1 LFILN
6 FYIINL
12 QMVLMMGEYNRYG
25 KLCTRVMELDK
36 TFLVD
41 KEPLDVLKDTINYI
55 DFDLK
60 GAQPAA
66 QLIVE
71 NVNICPITGNPFHS
85 ICAFPTQ
92 AYKNEDTIWFNPIH
106 IVKTSAH
113 GRHTLVDLSNGYSIE
128 VHSRLSSFNQKWQ
141 NAQFLRRMTIER
153 EKSPFT
159 LVVDQKKKNLLKKDS
174 SGSYNFEIFL
184 RK

>member
-1 LFILN
+1 MFTVN
-6 FYIINL
+6 YYIINL
-12 QMVLMMGEYNRYG
+12 QMVLMMGEYNHYG
-25 KLCTRVMELDK
+25 KLCTRIMELDK

-41 KEPLDVLKDTINYI
+41 KEPLAVLNDTINYI

-60 GAQPAA
+60 GAQPETK
-66 QLIVE
+66 LIKE
-71 NVNICPITGNPFHS
+71 NVNICPILGNPLHS
-85 ICAFPTQ
+85 ICAFPSQ
-92 AYKNEDTIWFNPIH
+92 AYKSDDTIWFNPIH

-141 NAQFLRRMTIER
+141 NAQFLRRMTTKR

-159 LVVDQKKKNLLKKDS
+159 LIVDQKKKNLLKKDS
-174 SGSYNFEIFL
+174 SGRYNFEIFL